1 MSSKAG
7 KVLTAKIAEKAIAQ
21 EKCKLNKYT
30 EIEDAA
36 AEALAKYEGPIELNR
51 LHQLPES
58 AAKHLASHRGELW
71 LCGLIE
77 LSESTALLISKHE
90 GGLFLN
96 GLKTLTLNSARQL
109 IQTTGILSLD
119 GLKDLSD
126 ELAKVLV
133 KHSGPLSLRGLS
145 RMSDETATILSK
157 HEGSRNWLPQLPVS
171 YKDHGRNGGLFLDG
185 LKTLTLE
192 SARALAKHQE
202 FISLGGLKSVTQE
215 IFDIFCQREGGAWI
229 WAAGV
234 WAPCLYDIEKV
245 ADEKGN
251 DEQEFIV
258 ALDFQYCDVNYEGF
272 RIMERGWIRSLLA
285 ALETNSKIGTP
296 NMPGSWYEEFD
307 IGLLKY
313 CFKIHSPWPSEINAM
328 RNLFGDC
335 VGETSLFSKVLDH
348 VPSSD
353 KNDQEGP

>member
-1 MSSKAG
+1 MSKKTE
-7 KVLTAKIAEKAIAQ
+7 KVLTAKIAQKAVALEQ
-21 EKCKLNKYT
+21 CKLNKYT

-36 AEALAKYEGPIELNR
+36 AEALAKYEGPIELNG

-71 LCGLIE
+71 LCGFSE
-77 LSESTALLISKHE
+77 LSESTATLISKHE
-90 GGLFLN
+90 WGLFLN
-96 GLKTLTLNSARQL
+96 GLKTLTLNSALQL

-119 GLKDLSD
+119 GLKDLKD
-126 ELAKVLV
+126 ELATILV

-145 RMSDETATILSK
+145 RMPDETATILSK
-157 HEGSRNWLPQLPVS
+157 HEGSRKSLPKLPMS
-171 YKDHGRNGGLFLDG
+171 YKDHGRSGGLFLDG

-202 FISLGGLKSVTQE
+202 FISLGGLKGASKE
-215 IFDIFCQREGGAWI
+215 IFEIFCQREGGAWI

-234 WAPCLYDIEKV
+234 WAHCFYDINKV
-245 ADEKGN
+245 ANEKGN

-258 ALDFQYCDVNYEGF
+258 ALDFRYCDVNYEGF
-272 RIMERGWIRSLLA
+272 QIMKRGWIRSLLA

-313 CFKIHSPWPSEINAM
+313 CFEIHSPWPSEINAM

-353 KNDQEGP
+353 KNDQEGS